1 MVELISAWF
10 IRIFLRKT
18 FPQNRNSK
26 RVGKLKDD
34 QFWKFQWDKNFY
46 SSEAFWLAKFW
57 YKTEPQSTAYHSTVS
72 KASSMKTGNLKS
84 LDWISSEFLNFPEFL
99 AADTLGKKAK
109 ERVQVE
115 AL

>member
-1 MVELISAWF
+1 
-10 IRIFLRKT
+10 
-18 FPQNRNSK
+18 
-26 RVGKLKDD
+26 
-34 QFWKFQWDKNFY
+34 
-46 SSEAFWLAKFW
+46 
-57 YKTEPQSTAYHSTVS
+57 
-72 KASSMKTGNLKS
+72 MKTGNLKS